1 MPTAPAMVLGWTA
14 AGAMQVDATDPMC
27 QPVPD
32 FSAMTYAAWE
42 FILLELDDGYF
53 TGKGAAFKFQ

>member
-1 MPTAPAMVLGWTA
+1 
-14 AGAMQVDATDPMC
+14 MQVDAADPMC
-27 QPVPD
+27 QRVPD